1 MSSSDEQHPPLR
13 QCVVAV
19 IERGDKYLVIRRSE
33 HVIAPLRLCFP
44 GGGIEP
50 GESESVALRR
60 EVEEE
65 LGVAVHP
72 VEKIWECVNRWRVHI
87 AWWRATLRDSAQ
99 LVPNP
104 DEVAEVLWMSLDEMH
119 ASDELLESNHDFLK
133 HLAAAR

>member
-1 MSSSDEQHPPLR
+1 MSSSNDQHPPLR

-19 IERGDKYLVIRRSE
+19 IERGEKYLVIRRSE

-50 GESESVALRR
+50 GESEPVALRR

-104 DEVAEVLWMSLDEMH
+104 DEVAEILWMSLDEMH

>member
-1 MSSSDEQHPPLR
+1 MSSSNDQHSPLR
-13 QCVVAV
+13 QGVVAV
-19 IERGDKYLVIRRSE
+19 IERGEQFLVIRRSE

-50 GESESVALRR
+50 GESEPDALRR

-65 LGVAVHP
+65 LGVAVNP
-72 VEKIWECVNRWRVHI
+72 VEKIWECITPWRVNI
-87 AWWRATLRDSAQ
+87 AWWRATLQGSAR

-133 HLAAAR
+133 HLVAAR